1 MATQAFY
8 EALKLF
14 KSSVQPFYGK
24 GVPASYLSYI
34 TAIQT
39 ALDLAP
45 SSPQLLEDWILPQ
58 IKTKGVSSPSGL
70 VDNVL
75 DEFNRAFGHVNKI
88 GSRRKSDC
96 RSALIAFTKF
106 ILGQYKSDLYLA
118 IDQRSDEA
126 NCRLVA
132 RNALFCTIDVADKIK
147 KGDLGSK
154 LNKKHPGG
162 VGKGN
167 MYYSWFCYGFQRMT
181 IGQKRRTHVTIPS
194 GMPDPEGILG
204 YVLDDNSMANQAIKN
219 AVIAGFPSWM
229 KSGFN
234 SFENYMA
241 CHIWDKT
248 CYDYRYHTSVFN
260 IVLLP
265 TSIGGLTDYCPAVK
279 ELLQVE
285 SAMRFGVYPEVC
297 SFSMSREIKSIYNKL
312 HEEWRQPDE
321 HAIAAKNVKSKLN
334 PTAI

>member
-1 MATQAFY
+1 MATKAFL

-14 KSSVQPFYGK
+14 NASVKPFYGK

-39 ALDLAP
+39 ALDQTS
-45 SSPQLLEDWILPQ
+45 SSPQILEDWILPQ
-58 IKTKGVSSPSGL
+58 MKTKGKPSPSGP

-75 DEFNRAFGHVNKI
+75 DEFNRAFGNVNKI
-88 GSRRKSDC
+88 GSYRKSDC
-96 RSALIAFTKF
+96 HSALIAFTKF
-106 ILGQYKSDLYLA
+106 ILGQYKSDLYLG
-118 IDQRSDEA
+118 IDQKSDEVY
-126 NCRLVA
+126 CRLVA
-132 RNALFCTIDVADKIK
+132 RNALFCTKDVADKIK
-147 KGDLGSK
+147 QGVLGSK
-154 LNKKHPGG
+154 LNKMHPGG
-162 VGKGN
+162 IGKGN

-181 IGQKRRTHVTIPS
+181 IGQKKRTHVTIPS
-194 GMPDPEGILG
+194 GRPDPEGILE

-229 KSGFN
+229 KSGYN

-297 SFSMSREIKSIYNKL
+297 SFYMSREIMSIYNKL
-312 HEEWRQPDE
+312 HGEWRQPDE
-321 HAIAAKNVKSKLN
+321 HDIAANNVKTKRT
-334 PTAI
+334 PIAI